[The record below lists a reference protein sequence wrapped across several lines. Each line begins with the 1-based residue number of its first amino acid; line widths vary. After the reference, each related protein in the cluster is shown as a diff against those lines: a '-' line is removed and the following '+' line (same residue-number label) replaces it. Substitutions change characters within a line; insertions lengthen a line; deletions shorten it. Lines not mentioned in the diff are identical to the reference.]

1 MSISTTKPIGLF
13 DSGLGGLTVLRELQI
28 VLPEHSY
35 TYLGDNARFPYGTKS
50 VETIIRYS
58 RECAQFL
65 LKHEVGLVV
74 VACNTA
80 SATALSILEQELP
93 VPIIGTVG
101 PAVREALE
109 ATRSGIIGVLGT
121 SATIASHVYE
131 NSLRERD
138 ASIRVISQACPLFVP
153 LVEAGMLE
161 GEIVDKVIELY
172 LAPLKA
178 QQVDTVILGCTHYP
192 LLLKAIQS
200 YLGPDVAVVEC
211 SRAIAADVQRILANN
226 RAPAGE
232 TTQTQY
238 FVTDEVGQFNQLA
251 ALFLGERQVQ
261 AVRIES
267 F

>member
-1 MSISTTKPIGLF
+1 M
-13 DSGLGGLTVLRELQI
+13 
-28 VLPEHSY
+28 
-35 TYLGDNARFPYGTKS
+35 
-50 VETIIRYS
+50 
-58 RECAQFL
+58 
-65 LKHEVGLVV
+65 
-74 VACNTA
+74 
-80 SATALSILEQELP
+80 
-93 VPIIGTVG
+93 
-101 PAVREALE
+101 REALE

-138 ASIRVISQACPLFVP
+138 ASISVISQACPLFVP

-172 LAPLKA
+172 LTPLKA

-192 LLLKAIQS
+192 LLLKAIQG

-226 RAPAGE
+226 RAPTGE
-232 TTQTQY
+232 STQTQY